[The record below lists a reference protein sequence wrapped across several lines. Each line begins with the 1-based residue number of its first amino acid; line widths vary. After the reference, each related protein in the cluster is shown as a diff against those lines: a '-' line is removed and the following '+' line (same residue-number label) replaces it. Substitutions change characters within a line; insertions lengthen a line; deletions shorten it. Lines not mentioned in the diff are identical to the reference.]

1 MRASGLDPQRRI
13 LWGKRIHDR
22 WLLGVCRSALEGNL
36 CPVSVLYL
44 SEAEVDQ
51 LIEMPAALEVVEE
64 AFVQLSAGKAT
75 NVPRNRARAPGI
87 VLHSMSAAAEYLGRA
102 GWKQYTTTR
111 SGARFLVGLYAASGE
126 LEALIEADRLG
137 QYRTGA
143 VTGVAIRALTDP
155 AADTL
160 GLIGSGLQAQTQ
172 LEAAAA
178 VRTLRRVRVFSRSRA
193 RREQFAQTNAAR
205 LGIEIEPVA
214 SAAAAAA
221 GSSIVV
227 TITNAKQPV
236 LENESVGGGTLICA
250 AGANDLD
257 RTEIAPELIARI
269 DAIVCDSV
277 AACRQEAGELA
288 EWLKYPEKSPPLE
301 LADLVA
307 GSKSLC
313 ATGETTVLFKSVGLA
328 IEDLALAARVVDRAR
343 ALGCGCLLPVAA
355 GRTSG
360 GSVAEREETP
370 GPPRVD

>member
-1 MRASGLDPQRRI
+1 M
-13 LWGKRIHDR
+13 
-22 WLLGVCRSALEGNL
+22 
-36 CPVSVLYL
+36 SVLYL
-44 SEAEVDQ
+44 SEKEVDQ
-51 LIEMPAALEVVEE
+51 LIEMPAALEGVEE
-64 AFVQLSAGKAT
+64 AFVQLAAGKAT

-87 VLHSMSAAAEYLGRA
+87 ALHSMSAAAEYLGRA

-143 VTGVAIRALTDP
+143 VTGVAIRALADP

-172 LEAAAA
+172 LEAAAE
-178 VRTLRRVRVFSRSRA
+178 VRPLRRVRVFSRSRA

-214 SAAAAAA
+214 SAAAAAV

-236 LENESVGGGTLICA
+236 LDNESVGGGTLICA
-250 AGANDLD
+250 VGANDLD
-257 RTEIAPELIARI
+257 RTEIAPGLIARI
-269 DAIVCDSV
+269 DAFVCDSV
-277 AACRQEAGELA
+277 AACRQEAGELS
-288 EWLKYPEKSPPLE
+288 EWLKHSEKSPPLE
-301 LADLVA
+301 LAELVA

-343 ALGCGCLLPVAA
+343 ALGCGYLLPVAA
-355 GRTSG
+355 GRASG
-360 GSVAEREETP
+360 GSVAEREATP
-370 GPPRVD
+370 SLRVD